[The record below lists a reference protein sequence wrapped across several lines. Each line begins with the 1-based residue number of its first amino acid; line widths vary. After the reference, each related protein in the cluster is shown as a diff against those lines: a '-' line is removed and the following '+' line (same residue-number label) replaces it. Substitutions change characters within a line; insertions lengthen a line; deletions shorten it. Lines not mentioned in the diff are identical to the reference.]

1 MHVADARIVAG
12 HDDAGAG
19 LKATQEHFAG
29 VKIGRRYAD
38 CDRRR
43 ARGAADLKRDGGS
56 DLAAKRV
63 DRAERTIVGR
73 QDFIADQNAS
83 LMRRRA
89 LDRAGHESAALAVG
103 LGECPDPR
111 IGHVALRE
119 RPVEATMLERAD
131 EYVGELI
138 IGGILWRIKM
148 SVGGSELPQHR
159 IDRGRRVLPRARG
172 DHLRTVAGLD
182 RLPVEA
188 VQARIV
194 EAIARQLPDL
204 VEVRRIQPRPEIVE
218 LASGLGAR
226 RPGAECGGARH
237 QSQNIPARRFH

>member
-12 HDDAGAG
+12 DDDAGAG

-38 CDRRR
+38 RDRRR

-56 DLAAKRV
+56 DPAAEGV

-83 LMRRRA
+83 LMRGRA

-103 LGECPDPR
+103 LGEGPDSR

-119 RPVEATMLERAD
+119 RPVEAAMLERAD

-138 IGGILWRIKM
+138 IGRILWRIIM
-148 SVGGSELPQHR
+148 SVGGSELPEHR
-159 IDRGRRVLPRARG
+159 IDRDRRVLPRARG

-194 EAIARQLPDL
+194 EAVAHQLPDL
-204 VEVRRIQPRPEIVE
+204 VEVRRIQPRPKVVE
-218 LASGLGAR
+218 LAPGLSAR
-226 RPGAECGGARH
+226 RPGAERGGARH